1 MISIQ
6 QLLSGKTIKLKDV
19 GTLVPPTL
27 GKIFDCVGETDISD
41 KYLMYLNILRI
52 DLKTFLKV
60 SKLQAYYDGLTNK
73 QKHQHTL
80 YKFLITEKSLR
91 DVLMECF
98 SFFIAE
104 EVIFDEIK
112 YEFHIV
118 ENGQTIGKINEE
130 NFDLVRFNILRMNCI
145 SAQEIQPLKFKN
157 EKARLVYEKSQKGKA
172 DLEKAKQQG
181 GLDDKY
187 KLENLVAYVATKS
200 NSYNFSNIWGLTI
213 YQFQE
218 IFHRLNLYNQMDAY
232 TSRWSTWGKESFDYS
247 SWYSDIKILK

>member
-1 MISIQ
+1 MISIP
-6 QLLSGKTIKLKDV
+6 QLLSGKTIKLKNV

-27 GKIFDCVGETDISD
+27 GKIFDCIGDTDVSD
-41 KYLMYLNILRI
+41 RYLIYVNILRI
-52 DLKTFLKV
+52 DLKTFLKI
-60 SKLQAYYDGLTNK
+60 SKLQTYCDGLNNK
-73 QKHQHTL
+73 QKNRHTL

-91 DVLMECF
+91 DVLLECF

-104 EVIFDEIK
+104 TVVFDEIK
-112 YEFHIV
+112 CEFHIV
-118 ENGQTIGKINEE
+118 EDGQIMGKINEE

-145 SAQEIQPLKFKN
+145 SAQEIKPLKFKN
-157 EKARLVYEKSQKGKA
+157 EKARKIYEQSQKGKA
-172 DLEKAKQQG
+172 KLEKAKQQNN
-181 GLDDKY
+181 LDDKY

-200 NSYNFSNIWGLTI
+200 SSYNFDNIWDLTI